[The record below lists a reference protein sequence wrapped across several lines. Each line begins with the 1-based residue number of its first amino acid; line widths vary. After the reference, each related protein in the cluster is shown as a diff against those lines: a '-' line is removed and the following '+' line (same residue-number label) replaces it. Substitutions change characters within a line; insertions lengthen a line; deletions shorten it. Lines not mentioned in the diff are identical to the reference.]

1 MKLEVCYYSRDRW
14 CFFLKKKA
22 KEGSGRRWAKA
33 QVSVIKMIK
42 KRVHMSFFIGLV
54 MPHFPANSSSS
65 CVRRKLLCT
74 IVTVTVFS
82 VPPPPVFASFCS
94 SPRERIVSSRQI
106 VLTIPSSNVYVA
118 PVSSFSTRK
127 QHNATKKDFNSYG
140 ESIQAVFFLTGPLC
154 KMII

>member
-14 CFFLKKKA
+14 CLFCFFKGKRRQRQEVGQGTSLSNKND
-22 KEGSGRRWAKA
+22 KEESA
-33 QVSVIKMIK
+33 
-42 KRVHMSFFIGLV
+42 HEFFIGLV

-74 IVTVTVFS
+74 IITVTVFS
-82 VPPPPVFASFCS
+82 VPPPVFASFCS

-154 KMII
+154 KLKI

>member
-14 CFFLKKKA
+14 CLFFKKKGKRRQRQEVGQSTSLSNKND
-22 KEGSGRRWAKA
+22 KEESA
-33 QVSVIKMIK
+33 
-42 KRVHMSFFIGLV
+42 HEFFIGLV

-74 IVTVTVFS
+74 IITVTVFS
-82 VPPPPVFASFCS
+82 VPPPCLRLLLLLSK
-94 SPRERIVSSRQI
+94 RERIVSSRQI
-106 VLTIPSSNVYVA
+106 VLTIPSVYVA

-140 ESIQAVFFLTGPLC
+140 ESMQAVFS
-154 KMII
+154 